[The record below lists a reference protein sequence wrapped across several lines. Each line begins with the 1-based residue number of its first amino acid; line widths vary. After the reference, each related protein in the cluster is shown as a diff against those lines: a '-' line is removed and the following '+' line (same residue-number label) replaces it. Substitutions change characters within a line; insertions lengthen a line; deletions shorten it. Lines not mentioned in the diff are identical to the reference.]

1 MKGRGYILI
10 ILVLALQQALSA
22 QQTPITSQYLT
33 NGLII
38 NPAYAG
44 TRGALSANLSYR
56 KQWEHIVGAPQFQNL
71 SLHSPVNKREKVA
84 LGFVAEYLTFGVT
97 KNVGLYGFYAYNVR
111 VGKGK
116 LSMGLKAGADLS
128 NTNYNNLRFPDGNP
142 QDPLLIGDIRYTL
155 PNLGTGLYYYTDR
168 FFAGLSVPSILTYV
182 SNETDQSAVS
192 PDFGM
197 FKTYFLTGT
206 LISFSD
212 GFKLKPSVLVRYSF
226 TEPLEVDLNAN
237 MIFADLLWIGG
248 SYRIAEKAA
257 VALLDLQ
264 VTPQLKLGYSFDYQL
279 GHLNNYTTGT
289 HEVSLRYEFEY
300 SVSATSPRYF

>member
-1 MKGRGYILI
+1 MKGRGYIM
-10 ILVLALQQALSA
+10 LVLAIALQQALSA

-44 TRGALSANLSYR
+44 TRGALSANLAFR
-56 KQWEHIVGAPQFQNL
+56 KQWARITGAPQFQNL

-84 LGFVAEYLTFGVT
+84 LGFVAEYLTYGVT

-142 QDPLLIGDIRYTL
+142 QDPLLTGDIRYTM
-155 PNLGTGLYYYTDR
+155 PNIGAGLYYFTDR

-182 SNETDQSAVS
+182 SNETNQSAVS

-197 FKTYFLTGT
+197 FKTYLLTGT
-206 LISFSD
+206 LISFSE

-226 TEPLEVDLNAN
+226 AEPLEVDLNAN
-237 MIFADLLWIGG
+237 MIFADLLWVGG

-279 GHLNNYTTGT
+279 GHLNNYTSGT
-289 HEVSLRYEFEY
+289 HEISLRYEFEY